1 MEQQNKVDNFTVG
14 QTFNLTKQ
22 GFEDVTKYEDLS
34 VGDQMEL
41 FSDKLAY
48 ENPNAFAE
56 VADSIEPTSVASEE
70 EVQSLTDQLL
80 AQQGNIKPEKA
91 AEMVFQGYFPK
102 YAQLVSTLS
111 NKDARRLAIACVG
124 YPLES
129 SNINFNSAEAKEAFS
144 IAIILQDAK
153 FILTQKVL
161 ADKLNEIEAA
171 ETANINNNTQLS
183 EDGSEKGSIVHGI

>member
-1 MEQQNKVDNFTVG
+1 M
-14 QTFNLTKQ
+14 KQ
-22 GFEDVTKYEDLS
+22 EELS
-34 VGDQMEL
+34 IGDQMEL
-41 FSDKLAY
+41 FGGDNIAY
-48 ENPNAFAE
+48 MNPNAFNE
-56 VADSIEPTSVASEE
+56 VVESINPTSVASEE
-70 EVQSLTDQLL
+70 EVQTLTDQLL

-111 NKDARRLAIACVG
+111 NKDARKLAIACVG

-161 ADKLNEIEAA
+161 ADKLNEMEAA
-171 ETANINNNTQLS
+171 ETANINNNKELS